1 VRIEGDAT
9 TSQLIGIGREE
20 LAGIAQT
27 LPDLAFVAGPDGR
40 LCWLSPPGRRML
52 GLEPNQPVS
61 AYRLEQFLIA
71 ESMGCHAGVG
81 ALAAGGDGRQE
92 ATLRACDG
100 THIPVEVTYRWH
112 EDEHGELA
120 CVAGI
125 MADLRW
131 RSQGLYASRERVA
144 EAEMVA
150 GLGSW
155 EWNVTTG
162 TVTWSPGM
170 YRLHGMDAGDGAESV
185 EQWLATVHPDD
196 RERARHTAYDA
207 AAAGTGL
214 AFTYRGLHREGRE
227 LMIHGRGKMLT
238 DDSGRSVR
246 MVGTLQDVSEQHA
259 AEAALRASQA
269 RARSILETAS
279 DAYIEHDANGR
290 VTEWNR
296 QAEIT
301 FGWSRTEA
309 LGRHLVSLIIPVSG
323 KDRFVR
329 GLVHYATTGEDPFAG
344 VRREGTACD
353 RHGRTFPVEFAA
365 WLIEAADPPVFA
377 SFVRDITDRKQAQL
391 ELARQATTDALTGL
405 ANRAVLTDRLEHALT
420 ASAGSGEAVS
430 LLLTDLDGFKSVNDA
445 HGHTV
450 GDAVLVET
458 AQRWQESVRAGDTLA
473 RLGDDEFGLVLP
485 DTDQQEAVR
494 VARRLIDA
502 LAVAIE
508 VEGVGELT
516 LGASVGVAVSGVAPH
531 GVGELRREADYALY
545 AAKHRGRGQYKV
557 CSATAS
563 VAAPGHVTANTGDGG
578 A

>member
-1 VRIEGDAT
+1 
-9 TSQLIGIGREE
+9 
-20 LAGIAQT
+20 
-27 LPDLAFVAGPDGR
+27 
-40 LCWLSPPGRRML
+40 
-52 GLEPNQPVS
+52 
-61 AYRLEQFLIA
+61 
-71 ESMGCHAGVG
+71 
-81 ALAAGGDGRQE
+81 
-92 ATLRACDG
+92 
-100 THIPVEVTYRWH
+100 
-112 EDEHGELA
+112 
-120 CVAGI
+120 
-125 MADLRW
+125 
-131 RSQGLYASRERVA
+131 
-144 EAEMVA
+144 
-150 GLGSW
+150 
-155 EWNVTTG
+155 
-162 TVTWSPGM
+162 
-170 YRLHGMDAGDGAESV
+170 
-185 EQWLATVHPDD
+185 
-196 RERARHTAYDA
+196 
-207 AAAGTGL
+207 
-214 AFTYRGLHREGRE
+214 
-227 LMIHGRGKMLT
+227 MIHGRGKMLT

-301 FGWSRTEA
+301 FGWSRSEA

-365 WLIEAADPPVFA
+365 WLLEAADPPVFA

-485 DTDQQEAVR
+485 HTDQQEAFR

-545 AAKHRGRGQYKV
+545 AAKHRGRGQYRV
-557 CSATAS
+557 FSATAS
-563 VAAPGHVTANTGDGG
+563 VVAPDHVTANTGDGG
-578 A
+578 G